1 MLVNKTIQTRSSA
14 HSYANMGTAENEGD
28 AWILQ
33 KRNNVHYQSSKT
45 AIAMKPDGGHMC
57 PELLSAVSTR
67 QVQKTENVNT
77 NEFLLVMK
85 DYAVLNL
92 EWYLK

>member
-14 HSYANMGTAENEGD
+14 HSYANMGTVENEGD
-28 AWILQ
+28 ARILQ
-33 KRNNVHYQSSKT
+33 KRNNVRNQSSKR
-45 AIAMKPDGGHMC
+45 AIAVKPDGGHLC
-57 PELLSAVSTR
+57 TELFSPVSTR

-85 DYAVLNL
+85 DHAVLNL
-92 EWYLK
+92 E